1 MSRRRT
7 RPIRIPNVTLD
18 SRRSWWIRAI
28 ADCSPSNGSS
38 GSSAY
43 CIWWRG
49 VMAARHLAVNERR
62 RLRVSDSGA
71 IRSRLV
77 PALGLD
83 DRIEHATWA
92 GLSLPRNMIAPWWQR
107 DTKPEPGRRPRRE
120 IPAACCERSW
130 SCGPLRANDVG
141 HRPGEFVPEN
151 ALTVGTLEWLRPIL
165 RIDHAARARTAE

>member
-18 SRRSWWIRAI
+18 SRRRWWIRTI
-28 ADCSPSNGSS
+28 VDCSPANGSS

-83 DRIEHATWA
+83 DRIEHATRA

-120 IPAACCERSW
+120 IPAAAVKGPGLAGRFGLTTSGIVRASSFPRMRSW
-130 SCGPLRANDVG
+130 SAPSNGCDPY
-141 HRPGEFVPEN
+141 
-151 ALTVGTLEWLRPIL
+151 
-165 RIDHAARARTAE
+165 